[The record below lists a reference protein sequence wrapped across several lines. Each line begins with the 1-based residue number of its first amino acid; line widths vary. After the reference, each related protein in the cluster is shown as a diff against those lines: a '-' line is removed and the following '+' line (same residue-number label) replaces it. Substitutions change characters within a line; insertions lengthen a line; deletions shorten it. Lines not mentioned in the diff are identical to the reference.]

1 MSRVCQLSGK
11 KPTFGN
17 NVSFSKRRTNR
28 RWIPNVH
35 DKHVYVPALGKSLR
49 LRISTHAMR
58 CIDKKGIEAYLRDQG
73 ISLSQLEKMA
83 R

>member
-35 DKHVYVPALGKSLR
+35 DKRVYVPALGKSLR

-58 CIDKKGIEAYLRDQG
+58 TIDKKGIEAYLRDQG
-73 ISLSQLEKMA
+73 ISLRQLEKMA

>member
-11 KPTFGN
+11 KPSFGH
-17 NVSFSKRRTNR
+17 NVSFSKHRTNR

-35 DKHVYVPALGKSLR
+35 DKRIYVPSLGKSVR
-49 LRISTHAMR
+49 LRVSTEAIR
-58 CIDKKGIEAYLRDQG
+58 TIDKKGIEAYLRDEG
-73 ISLSQLEKMA
+73 ISLKQLEKMA

>member
-1 MSRVCQLSGK
+1 VSKICQLSGK

-28 RWIPNVH
+28 RWDANIH
-35 DKHVYVPALGKSLR
+35 DKAIYVPSLGRSLR

-58 CIDKKGIEAYLRDQG
+58 TIDKKGVEAYIKDQG
-73 ISLSQLEKMA
+73 ISLRQLEKMA
-83 R
+83 K